1 MSCKINRKKI
11 IEDYSKGIIT
21 PGVNIYVCKETNDI
35 IIKKHKPKVDKAEV
49 LAKIERGE
57 NVPEFEVVK
66 TVKKKKGNKVEI
78 PIPIPEK
85 RIIETDGLNKKK
97 IEIEL

>member
-11 IEDYSKGIIT
+11 IEEYSKGIIT

-35 IIKKHKPKVDKAEV
+35 IVKKHKPKVDKAE
-49 LAKIERGE
+49 LIAKIERGE

-66 TVKKKKGNKVEI
+66 TVKKKKGKVEI

-85 RIIETDGLNKKK
+85 RIIETDFTKKK